1 MASESAGYIADPD
14 EQPFSPSVFLN
25 LPPTP
30 PDDGQDPVVSSDDLV
45 IPFISHI
52 LMDDDDKLS
61 YQCPDHQALLQAQ
74 QPFAEILS
82 DTTTTTNT
90 NVATSTFTV
99 SPFFP
104 NNAVSAFGT
113 ATWPYDPVE
122 LSLHLLSRTPYHVP
136 DNVRRTGRDGLTLTT
151 GDHGRANTTFLPE
164 QDNNYTTSV
173 GQFRRQNAD
182 KATMDMLNQ
191 AFRKGMEEA
200 NKFLPTTNMLPIHS
214 EAISGSSREH
224 LSRDRHRIADGQVK
238 EKGIVDGITSSSML
252 QESGSDSIACKKDHN
267 RWDDLEVEMD
277 RKMADLSIIA
287 VIAPESDQT
296 REKIDKFVL
305 IKYQSLL
312 DKMIAVDMEAE
323 KNANKGKRKSVAV
336 TSNEPAVD
344 LRALLMQCA
353 HAVATGNRLGATELL
368 YKIKQHSSPM
378 GDATQRLAH
387 CYAQA
392 LEARLD
398 GMGSQLYNSL
408 MVKQLTSA
416 NEFLFL
422 KAYQLCVPASCFKMM
437 AFMFS
442 NLTILKAVAGR
453 ARRKKVHI
461 VDYGEH
467 YGFQWPTL
475 LGNWATLQ
483 EEGRPLETPVMS
495 TWAVDDSLR
504 IVADYFTQFVMVSEH
519 NETL

>member
-1 MASESAGYIADPD
+1 LA
-14 EQPFSPSVFLN
+14 
-25 LPPTP
+25 
-30 PDDGQDPVVSSDDLV
+30 
-45 IPFISHI
+45 
-52 LMDDDDKLS
+52 
-61 YQCPDHQALLQAQ
+61 
-74 QPFAEILS
+74 
-82 DTTTTTNT
+82 
-90 NVATSTFTV
+90 
-99 SPFFP
+99 
-104 NNAVSAFGT
+104 
-113 ATWPYDPVE
+113 
-122 LSLHLLSRTPYHVP
+122 
-136 DNVRRTGRDGLTLTT
+136 
-151 GDHGRANTTFLPE
+151 E

-191 AFRKGMEEA
+191 AFHKGMEEA

-296 REKIDKFVL
+296 REKTDKFVL

-353 HAVATGNRLGATELL
+353 HAVSTGNRLGATELL

-408 MVKQLTSA
+408 MVKRLTSA

-422 KAYQLCVPASCFKMM
+422 KAYQLCMPASCFKMM

-453 ARRKKVHI
+453 ARRKKVHMHC
-461 VDYGEH
+461 GL
-467 YGFQWPTL
+467 W
-475 LGNWATLQ
+475 
-483 EEGRPLETPVMS
+483 
-495 TWAVDDSLR
+495 
-504 IVADYFTQFVMVSEH
+504 
-519 NETL
+519 

>member
-1 MASESAGYIADPD
+1 
-14 EQPFSPSVFLN
+14 
-25 LPPTP
+25 
-30 PDDGQDPVVSSDDLV
+30 
-45 IPFISHI
+45 
-52 LMDDDDKLS
+52 
-61 YQCPDHQALLQAQ
+61 
-74 QPFAEILS
+74 
-82 DTTTTTNT
+82 
-90 NVATSTFTV
+90 
-99 SPFFP
+99 
-104 NNAVSAFGT
+104 
-113 ATWPYDPVE
+113 
-122 LSLHLLSRTPYHVP
+122 
-136 DNVRRTGRDGLTLTT
+136 
-151 GDHGRANTTFLPE
+151 
-164 QDNNYTTSV
+164 
-173 GQFRRQNAD
+173 
-182 KATMDMLNQ
+182 MDMLNQ
-191 AFRKGMEEA
+191 AFHKGMEEA

-296 REKIDKFVL
+296 REKTDKFVL

-422 KAYQLCVPASCFKMM
+422 KAYQLCIPASCFKMM

-442 NLTILKAVAGR
+442 KPNHPEGCGR
-453 ARRKKVHI
+453 
-461 VDYGEH
+461 
-467 YGFQWPTL
+467 
-475 LGNWATLQ
+475 
-483 EEGRPLETPVMS
+483 
-495 TWAVDDSLR
+495 
-504 IVADYFTQFVMVSEH
+504 
-519 NETL
+519 

>member
-61 YQCPDHQALLQAQ
+61 YQCPDHQALLQAH

-82 DTTTTTNT
+82 DTTNT

-104 NNAVSAFGT
+104 NNAVSVFGT

-151 GDHGRANTTFLPE
+151 GDHGRANTTFLAE

-191 AFRKGMEEA
+191 AFLTGMEEA

-214 EAISGSSREH
+214 ESISGSSREH

-398 GMGSQLYNSL
+398 GMGSQLYN
-408 MVKQLTSA
+408 
-416 NEFLFL
+416 
-422 KAYQLCVPASCFKMM
+422 
-437 AFMFS
+437 
-442 NLTILKAVAGR
+442 
-453 ARRKKVHI
+453 
-461 VDYGEH
+461 
-467 YGFQWPTL
+467 
-475 LGNWATLQ
+475 
-483 EEGRPLETPVMS
+483 
-495 TWAVDDSLR
+495 
-504 IVADYFTQFVMVSEH
+504 
-519 NETL
+519 